1 MLNLSL
7 AIERY
12 DHVRDLIDGSVR
24 ADGIA
29 FTVLNQPVE
38 ETFFRFIKYQ
48 EFDVSEMS
56 FGKYVSMVASG
67 DCPFVGLPVFPSR
80 MFRHSSI
87 YVRADSGLTDASQF
101 KGKRVGLPEWAQTA
115 SIYSRGFLASQHG
128 VALTD
133 VEWVQAGVMQAGR
146 KEKVALHLPPGV
158 RYRAEP
164 GKSLRGM
171 LLAGEI
177 DAVLSA
183 RPPLADGR
191 GTSDAIDAADAGSGR
206 SGIVRMYPAYE
217 PVEEAYFR
225 HTGIFPIMHLI
236 AIKREVVRQH
246 PWVAMNLYKAFTAA
260 KDNSLARMRD
270 ITAAHVPLPWAQ
282 ALAERAVA
290 MLGEDFWPY
299 GLEPNRTTLEAFT
312 RFAHEQGVTARKV
325 AVEELFPEN
334 VLASVKV

>member
-12 DHVRDLIDGSVR
+12 DHVRDLMDGSVR
-24 ADGIA
+24 ADGIV

-87 YVRADSGLTDASQF
+87 YVRADSGLTDAGGL
-101 KGKRVGLPEWAQTA
+101 KGKRIGIPEWAQTA

-164 GKSLRGM
+164 GKSLRDM
-171 LLAGEI
+171 LLAGDI
-177 DAVLSA
+177 DAVMSA
-183 RPPLADGR
+183 RPPAV
-191 GTSDAIDAADAGSGR
+191 DAPGAPDPR
-206 SGIVRMYPAYE
+206 IVRMYPAYE
-217 PVEEAYFR
+217 PVEQAYFNS
-225 HTGIFPIMHLI
+225 TGIFPIMHLV
-236 AIKREVVRQH
+236 ALKREVVRQH
-246 PWVAMNLYKAFTAA
+246 PWVAMNLYKAFAAA

-282 ALAERAVA
+282 VLAERAVA

-334 VLASVKV
+334 VLASVRV

>member
-87 YVRADSGLTDASQF
+87 YVRADSGLTDASQL

-115 SIYSRGFLASQHG
+115 SIYSRGFLAGQHG

-133 VEWVQAGVMQAGR
+133 VAWVQAGVMQAGR

-164 GKSLRGM
+164 GKSLREM

-183 RPPLADGR
+183 RPPMV
-191 GTSDAIDAADAGSGR
+191 DAADAAEALNAPGASNLR
-206 SGIVRMYPAYE
+206 IVRMYPAYE
-217 PVEEAYFR
+217 PVEEAYFKR
-225 HTGIFPIMHLI
+225 TGIFPIMHLI

-246 PWVAMNLYKAFTAA
+246 PWVAMNLCKAFTTA